1 MARQTLR
8 LFVDTPGS
16 ASGQKA
22 IAQAAAI
29 LRSGGTVAFATE
41 TVYGLGANA
50 LDPAAIARIFEA
62 KQRPSWDPL
71 IVHIADREM
80 LPQVSRETSPQ
91 AQLWMDA
98 FWPGPLTLLLPR
110 SSEIPPEVTAGR
122 DRVGVRMPAHPVA
135 LALLRAAAIPIAA
148 PSANLFGHVSPTS
161 ADHVFADLDG
171 RIDAVLDAGSTNL
184 GLESTVV
191 DTVPETP
198 GGNCLLYRPGAIS
211 LLDLAAVWPKIEA
224 YRSPL
229 AAKPAT
235 PENPATIASARAAL
249 PSPGVDLRHYAPRA
263 VLTLIEHD
271 AAQAG
276 NLVAALESAKGTKTG
291 VLLPAGLLPAESL
304 KALPPD
310 IEVFPWGDWSRPEE
324 LAQRLFL
331 GLRTL
336 DLTQV
341 ASIICPLPLE
351 QGIGI
356 ALCDRLRKAARRS

>member
-8 LFVDTPGS
+8 LFVDTPDS

-29 LRSGGTVAFATE
+29 LRTGGTVAFATE

-50 LDPAAIARIFEA
+50 LDPVAVARIFEA
-62 KQRPSWDPL
+62 KRRPSWDPL

-80 LPQVSRETSPQ
+80 LPRVSRETSPQ

-98 FWPGPLTLLLPR
+98 FWPGPLTLLLPKGKA
-110 SSEIPPEVTAGR
+110 IPPEVTAGR
-122 DRVGVRMPAHPVA
+122 ERVGVRMPAHPVA
-135 LALLRAAAIPIAA
+135 LALLRAAGIPIAA
-148 PSANLFGHVSPTS
+148 PSANLFGHVSPTT

-171 RIDAVLDAGSTNL
+171 RIDAVLDAGSTEL

-198 GGNCLLYRPGAIS
+198 SGNCLLYRPGAIS

-224 YRSPL
+224 YNSAA
-229 AAKPAT
+229 AAKAAM
-235 PENPATIASARAAL
+235 PENPATVAAVRAAL

-263 VLTLIEHD
+263 VLTLVEHD

-276 NLVAALESAKGTKTG
+276 NLVAAVKNAGATKTG
-291 VLLPAGLLPAESL
+291 VLLPAGLLPAAALE
-304 KALPPD
+304 ALPENL
-310 IEVFPWGDWSRPEE
+310 EVFPWGDWSCPEE

-336 DLTQV
+336 DLKQV
-341 ASIICPLPLE
+341 VRIICPLPQE

-356 ALCDRLRKAARRS
+356 AVCDRLRKAARRS